1 METLH
6 YICFQ
11 LKKIELMKLQP
22 NMDKIYLKEHTA
34 SIVMIRAPAGNIIK
48 NASTNFKPIGIN

>member
-1 METLH
+1 
-6 YICFQ
+6 
-11 LKKIELMKLQP
+11 MKLQP